1 MSINSAIQHLKD
13 DLKKSDRMP
22 VVFIGHGTPMNAIK
36 DNAYTDSWIQL
47 GETLPRP
54 QAILVIS
61 AHWMTN
67 GSTLVDISG
76 MPRTIHDF
84 GNFPQELFEQ
94 EYPAQGD
101 PVLAKNVAQLL
112 SKIDAK
118 TDDTWGLDHGAWT
131 VLKFMYPHADVPV
144 FQLSI
149 DLSQDLDWHLS
160 IGKYLSD
167 LRDHGVLILG
177 SGNVVHNLSQ
187 MRLDGEVH
195 DWALEF
201 DKVFVDA
208 MEDRNMNQL
217 TDINKTLLTMAHP
230 TLDHYIPSI
239 TIAGASTPGD
249 ELYFITDGIDL
260 GSVSM
265 RSFVFNQ

>member
-67 GSTLVDISG
+67 GSTLVDISD

-101 PVLAKNVAQLL
+101 PVLAKNVCLL
-112 SKIDAK
+112 YTS
-118 TDDTWGLDHGAWT
+118 
-131 VLKFMYPHADVPV
+131 PSP
-144 FQLSI
+144 
-149 DLSQDLDWHLS
+149 
-160 IGKYLSD
+160 
-167 LRDHGVLILG
+167 RDKRQ
-177 SGNVVHNLSQ
+177 SR
-187 MRLDGEVH
+187 M
-195 DWALEF
+195 
-201 DKVFVDA
+201 
-208 MEDRNMNQL
+208 
-217 TDINKTLLTMAHP
+217 
-230 TLDHYIPSI
+230 PSS
-239 TIAGASTPGD
+239 A
-249 ELYFITDGIDL
+249 
-260 GSVSM
+260 
-265 RSFVFNQ
+265 